1 MCYSDLTKETYLIL
15 VQESGS
21 SIPLPEDFAGVRAH
35 YICAPA
41 KACKFSA
48 RSARTPV
55 RVAVSL
61 TPRCCRYCTEKG
73 REGSVQ
79 IQLLPTTTTPLPPS
93 VIEEGQM
100 GP

>member
-15 VQESGS
+15 VQDSGS

-48 RSARTPV
+48 RSVPCHSLPAA
-55 RVAVSL
+55 VAIAQRRGERDLCKFS
-61 TPRCCRYCTEKG
+61 CCRRRRRRCP
-73 REGSVQ
+73 RA
-79 IQLLPTTTTPLPPS
+79 L
-93 VIEEGQM
+93 
-100 GP
+100 